1 MTEQDTAEAVAVAAE
16 PPAKKEKSK
25 ARNKAKE
32 KEKAKAKAKVK
43 VKPPRD
49 TAEKS
54 AKADDAFDFV
64 GKVDS
69 LSVRSGAGPEGF
81 AFSLRG
87 RHGKRRTFRFDPAD
101 AFAMNAMAHMV
112 LAAHSGGAKLG
123 VRTGAEVDGVLIV
136 RDLETRHKLGK

>member
-32 KEKAKAKAKVK
+32 KEKAKAKVK

>member
-32 KEKAKAKAKVK
+32 KEKAKVK